1 MKAVLPTLILATSIS
16 AGFISSA
23 IAAQNSVG
31 YLTDSSGHVVKN
43 SYGLCWRTGSWTS
56 AQATQECDPDL
67 VAKAPAPHLVVASPP
82 VAKAPVAN
90 TPHIAIPVVAPPAV
104 TVTLSSDELFG
115 FNRAEINPDQR
126 SLLDAFIKTLA
137 ADNVESIAVTGPLTL
152 SGVCFGYK
160 RCMDMQ
166 PEASCLWRL
175 STLSA

>member
-90 TPHIAIPVVAPPAV
+90 TPHIAIPW
-104 TVTLSSDELFG
+104 L
-115 FNRAEINPDQR
+115 
-126 SLLDAFIKTLA
+126 
-137 ADNVESIAVTGPLTL
+137 PL
-152 SGVCFGYK
+152 
-160 RCMDMQ
+160 R
-166 PEASCLWRL
+166 R
-175 STLSA
+175 